1 MRRPQVLTTI
11 LELVC
16 AALLSA
22 FLFGVWDHPQAAG
35 LLPWAFLAGLVAWS
49 RR

>member
-1 MRRPQVLTTI
+1 VLTTI

-16 AALLSA
+16 VALVSL
-22 FLFGVWDHPQAAG
+22 FLFAVWPPAV
-35 LLPWAFLAGLVAWS
+35 LLPWAAIAGLMAWS